1 MGKFK
6 VGDRV
11 TLQKS
16 SQHYGCGFSNPKDTL
31 GIVIKSD
38 ESSDDGY
45 IYRVEWGSSSQT
57 NCYTES
63 DLEFFDTKSS
73 AEFKLDDM
81 VIMKREPTEDEWS
94 DIGEISIPK
103 VLYEMSHKIAEFND
117 RKDGI
122 RLHTGESDG
131 WYPVCCFE
139 LPPSSSSKKDK
150 LIVEARKRYPKGT
163 YFLSAKSG
171 DRIEACELY
180 SYDTKEDMLTDDG
193 WAVYSK
199 GKWAVVDGRVST
211 RFDIGDKVIGNGLAD
226 DEGYDVTNAGWIG
239 YVYKINGEEI
249 KVGYTSDEKESSD
262 AFWVKACCFDI
273 YQPTTFIRRR
283 RFNVGDMV
291 IANSK
296 TKGRYA
302 ITVEGWTGEVKEIK
316 PNGMIAVYGNGL
328 TSRSDVDEACFDLY
342 KEGSHISSSI
352 KTSENGKAK
361 HDDSERVIK
370 VSHNDF
376 QISRGDQIRGSR
388 INGSASEISVGNRH
402 RNYEERSIRS

>member
-6 VGDRV
+6 VGDKV
-11 TLQKS
+11 TIRKS
-16 SQHYGCGFSNPKDTL
+16 SMYYGNTSSNPKDAM
-31 GIVIKSD
+31 GIIVNVTDSGD
-38 ESSDDGY
+38 H
-45 IYRVEWGSSSQT
+45 IYTVDWGSNGNSNS
-57 NCYTES
+57 YRES
-63 DLEFFDTKSS
+63 DLELFDSKSS
-73 AEFKLDDM
+73 AEFEVGDR

-94 DIGEISIPK
+94 DIGEIKIPK
-103 VLYEMSHKIAEFND
+103 VLYEMSHNITEFND

-139 LPPSSSSKKDK
+139 LLPSSPSKKDK
-150 LIVEARKRYPKGT
+150 LIAEARKRYPKGT
-163 YFLSAKSG
+163 YFLSARSG

-199 GKWAVVDGRVST
+199 GKWAVVYGHVST

-226 DEGYDVTNAGWIG
+226 DEEYDVTNAGWIG

-249 KVGYTSDEKESSD
+249 KVGYTSDEKESGD
-262 AFWVKACCFDI
+262 TFWVKANCFDI
-273 YQPTTFIRRR
+273 YQPTTLVRGR

-302 ITVEGWTGEVKEIK
+302 ITIDGWTGEVKEIK

-352 KTSENGKAK
+352 KTSKNDKRK

-370 VSHNDF
+370 VSHTDF

-402 RNYEERSIRS
+402 RNYEERPIRS